1 MKKKIIGIVSG
12 LVSAVSLAY
21 FYDKYLN
28 KSKLQKELLNAKAMQ
43 FATHKITPRDYHSN
57 ERFFRENPLAIL
69 LMFILL
75 MFILLTF
82 LIFNGGLQNYLRFF
96 QTSMIQMKY
105 TTEPFDGTVA
115 PISKVPKWTD
125 LTPAERNY
133 TYSQIPANKFI
144 PLPRYNVADFRKGMT
159 WRENNERERNAYI
172 TYPVPN
178 LGNYKLDGTEN
189 SGSHTG
195 LDIKA
200 PKGTPVHA
208 ISRGVVVKAK
218 SQTTG
223 FGKHI
228 VIMHK
233 DVPDPRNPAKKTTL
247 YSAYAHLSQIKV
259 KEGDQ
264 VRKGQ
269 IIGLVGDTGMTTTPH
284 LHFQIDTADAPFHPY
299 WAITWRDVVGH
310 GLSSFFEAVK
320 NGVNKNLAR
329 KYTVHPMN
337 LVNKFISYT
346 PTSKSRLVASAGVS
360 EQEIS
365 RENFRNSSSAGLI
378 PSTARSSREVIESRD
393 SHRTKSSQ
401 ERPSYDH
408 KTKNSQINRRRRVV
422 RRNGSRGRFR
432 FKDSSVPVSNNRIR
446 IASRRP
452 NRGITTLHTSAPKTS
467 RTASARAVNRPTA
480 SVSTAKSVQNPALQ
494 QSSGQV
500 LRQDSEQ
507 ALQQSSG
514 QAKKSSFQKYGENDL
529 WFEMARSFIPGIPK
543 KIRLYAKDS
552 ALTNSGV
559 TLRTTSRD
567 FVKIVPDTIKKSAFQ
582 NGFAEITI
590 TTNSKKPF
598 KIIAETAKKR
608 IESPV
613 LLAKSFTDVSS
624 IGKERIF
631 AEYADKNKIITA
643 NARGEFRPNEF
654 LNRAESVKAILTA
667 NKIKLNP
674 AKKDFQDV
682 NRNDWFAKY
691 VTTAFEKGLVSGYPG
706 DYFKPANSITKAEFL
721 KMALLAKGINPRDSK
736 FAPYRDVPADSW
748 YEPYF
753 SFARNNGLLA
763 PDSQGYIKPNKTIS
777 RIEAAQI
784 LYKLSQLR

>member
-21 FYDKYLN
+21 LYDKYFN
-28 KSKLQKELLNAKAMQ
+28 KSKMQKEVLNAKAVQ
-43 FATHKITPRDYHSN
+43 FATHKITPRDYHPN

-69 LMFILL
+69 LMFV
-75 MFILLTF
+75 LLTF

-105 TTEPFDGTVA
+105 DTEPFDGTVA
-115 PISKVPKWTD
+115 PIYKVPKWTE
-125 LTPAERNY
+125 LTPAERSY
-133 TYSQIPANKFI
+133 TYSQIPAKKFM

-159 WRENNERERNAYI
+159 WREDNERERNAYI

-233 DVPDPRNPAKKTTL
+233 DVPDPKHPGQKTTL

-264 VRKGQ
+264 VQKGQ
-269 IIGLVGDTGMTTTPH
+269 VIGLVGDTGMATTPH

-299 WAITWRDVVGH
+299 WAITWKDVVNH

-320 NGVNKNLAR
+320 NGLNKNLAQ
-329 KYTVHPMN
+329 KYTVHPMH
-337 LVNKFISYT
+337 LVDRYISYT
-346 PTSKSRLVASAGVS
+346 PTTKSHLVASAGVS
-360 EQEIS
+360 DQEIS
-365 RENFRNSSSAGLI
+365 R
-378 PSTARSSREVIESRD
+378 D
-393 SHRTKSSQ
+393 SHQVTSPQ

-408 KTKNSQINRRRRVV
+408 RTTNVNLNRRRRVV
-422 RRNGSRGRFR
+422 RRNGSRSRFR
-432 FKDSSVPVSNNRIR
+432 FKDSAPVSNNHIR

-452 NRGITTLHTSAPKTS
+452 NRGMTTLHTSAPKVS
-467 RTASARAVNRPTA
+467 QTASARAVNKPTT
-480 SVSTAKSVQNPALQ
+480 SVATTEPVQNP
-494 QSSGQV
+494 
-500 LRQDSEQ
+500 
-507 ALQQSSG
+507 
-514 QAKKSSFQKYGENDL
+514 AKKSSFQKYGDSDL
-529 WFEMARSFIPGIPK
+529 WFEMERSFIPNIPK

-552 ALTNSGV
+552 ALTDSGV

-598 KIIAETAKKR
+598 KIIAETARKR

-613 LLAKSFTDVSS
+613 LLAKSFIDVSS

-631 AEYADKNKIITA
+631 AEYANKNKIITA
-643 NARGEFRPNEF
+643 NARGEFRPNAF
-654 LNRAESVKAILTA
+654 LNRAEAVKAILTA
-667 NKIKLNP
+667 NKIKLIP

-691 VTTAFEKGLVSGYPG
+691 VSTAFEKGLISGYPG
-706 DYFKPANSITKAEFL
+706 NYFKPANTITKAEFL
-721 KMALLAKGINPRDSK
+721 KMALLAKGIKPRDTK
-736 FAPYRDVPADSW
+736 FSPYRDVPADSW

-753 SFARNNGLLA
+753 SFARNNGLLK
-763 PDSQGYIKPNKTIS
+763 PDSHGYINPNKPIS

-784 LYKLSQLR
+784 LYELAQLR